1 MIVVFF
7 FHFSV
12 EAAFSIFC
20 VTVLH
25 AIIDPIRSSVC
36 LNMISVSS
44 DLCVSIF
51 ILFYSLTHTSS
62 CHHSYYLPGPLGTGK
77 INCLTKIRQQLLKPL
92 FYFWPLHFEMLHS
105 GHPQCTC
112 TPPIH
117 TLALLSPDQLPDD
130 PASLSV
136 SFSDL
141 TKRIRYDDIQSND
154 TTKF

>member
-1 MIVVFF
+1 MIVVSFF
-7 FHFSV
+7 LHSPV
-12 EAAFSIFC
+12 EAALIFC

-25 AIIDPIRSSVC
+25 SIIDLIRSSVC